1 MMSHVGG
8 ADTTLGT
15 QNNQTVETMGVYSN
29 MLEKSGTNNMTQTPA
44 RIKTDLVAAN
54 RMTR

>member
-1 MMSHVGG
+1 MSHVGG